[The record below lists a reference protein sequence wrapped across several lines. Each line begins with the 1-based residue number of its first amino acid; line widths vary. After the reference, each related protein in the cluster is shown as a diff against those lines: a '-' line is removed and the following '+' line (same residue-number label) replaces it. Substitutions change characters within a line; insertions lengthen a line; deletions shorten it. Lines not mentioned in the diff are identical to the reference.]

1 MSGENDTSVNLH
13 GIIKD
18 FITDLLLT
26 FPELNTNLHKGLTN
40 LGASVTEGSDV
51 EEVIQFC
58 KDTYPERFMD
68 ILHENDEM
76 FSEGTVEL
84 LPGIDFC
91 ILWRQNISGNTKQI
105 MWKYMQ
111 LILFNIVAA
120 GDDLGSFGDT
130 AKLFEA
136 INETDFKTKM
146 TETLQQ
152 MENLFKDKECSGINV
167 DELPRAEDVHAQLHS
182 MLDGN
187 LGKIARE
194 IAEETAREV
203 NMEIDDAATVEDV
216 FKKVFKNPGKLMSL
230 VKSVGSKLDTKL
242 KDGSIKEDE
251 LLEEANELMGKM
263 NGVIPGLGNIGDLLS
278 GLGGGANK
286 RSMNMAA
293 AQMQAQMQLNRSRSR
308 LQTKLEQR
316 RTQSANSE
324 AAGEAVSTAPSPALE
339 PAETKSKR
347 KRKKKKKPNK
357 K

>member
-1 MSGENDTSVNLH
+1 MSGESDTSVNLH

-18 FITDLLLT
+18 FIADLLLT
-26 FPELNTNLHKGLTN
+26 FPELNTNLHKGLVD
-40 LGASVTEGSDV
+40 LGAGIVEGSDV
-51 EEVIQFC
+51 EEVTQFC
-58 KDTYPERFMD
+58 KDLYPKRFMD
-68 ILHENDEM
+68 ILYENEEI
-76 FSEGTVEL
+76 FSEDGIEF
-84 LPGIDFC
+84 LPNINFC
-91 ILWRQNISGNTKQI
+91 TLWHQNISDNTKQI

-120 GDDLGSFGDT
+120 GDDLESFGDA

-136 INETDFKTKM
+136 INESDFKNKM
-146 TETLQQ
+146 SETLQQ
-152 MENLFKDKECSGINV
+152 MENLFKEKECSGINV
-167 DELPRAEDVHAQLHS
+167 DELPNAEDVHAQLHS

-187 LGKIARE
+187 LGRIARE

-203 NMEIDDAATVEDV
+203 NMDIDDNATVEDV

-230 VKSVGSKLDTKL
+230 VKSVGNKLDTKL

-251 LLEEANELMGKM
+251 LLKEANELMGKM
-263 NGVIPGLGNIGDLLS
+263 KGVIPGLGNIGDLLS

-293 AQMQAQMQLNRSRSR
+293 AQMQSQMQLNRSRSR

-316 RTQSANSE
+316 RAQAANSGTAGQ
-324 AAGEAVSTAPSPALE
+324 AASPSSCPASGL
-339 PAETKSKR
+339 AEVKPKR